1 MTEPDDER
9 KIVAEKAARKLEER
23 VGSFV
28 SDSPAI
34 KQEALID
41 KNRFIEL
48 LRENF
53 DRLDKNG
60 SNGISRLEILD
71 ALGNLGDYTADES
84 ITLLLALRYFDFI
97 SNLVDDDEG
106 DEKVIS
112 RADVDTL
119 SAFLTQSDMTLE
131 KLCQWLGSADGE
143 ADEDDPD
150 TGADSMRAPSED

>member
-1 MTEPDDER
+1 MTEPEDER
-9 KIVAEKAARKLEER
+9 KIQNAARKLEER

-41 KNRFIEL
+41 KNRFIQL
-48 LRENF
+48 LQQNF
-53 DRLDKNG
+53 DRLDKDG
-60 SNGISRLEILD
+60 TNGISRLEILD
-71 ALGNLGDYTADES
+71 ALDNLGDFTADES

-97 SNLVDDDEG
+97 SNLVEDDEG
-106 DEKVIS
+106 DVKVIS

-131 KLCQWLGSADGE
+131 KLCQWLGAADGE
-143 ADEDDPD
+143 GEDDDPD
-150 TGADSMRAPSED
+150 AGADSMRPPVDE